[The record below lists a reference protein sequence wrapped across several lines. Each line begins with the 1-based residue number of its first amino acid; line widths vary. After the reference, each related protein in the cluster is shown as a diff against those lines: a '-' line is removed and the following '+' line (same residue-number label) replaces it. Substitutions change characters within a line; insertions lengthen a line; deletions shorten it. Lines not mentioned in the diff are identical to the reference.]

1 MTKIINSSENVH
13 RGQQSSK
20 LGTFF
25 HRLYAATSFW
35 YLRRRPLVA
44 TRENAATSSYRPCVW
59 GCRTNIK
66 TLWWKWHVTGWFLS
80 ESSPGDIEWEWV
92 LLCGGLFVL
101 LPGTCRGRRREEVR
115 EREGQGGVGSPKLV
129 NNTGSCNKLPAQRWH
144 PKFAIDL
151 SIPAWAEQLNLEIQQ
166 REQW

>member
-13 RGQQSSK
+13 RDHKSSK

-44 TRENAATSSYRPCVW
+44 TRENAATSSYRPYIW
-59 GCRTNIK
+59 GYRTNII
-66 TLWWKWHVTGWFLS
+66 TLWWKWQVGFSLNHLLVTLS
-80 ESSPGDIEWEWV
+80 GSGFYCVVDYLYYYLEHAEEEEEKRRE
-92 LLCGGLFVL
+92 
-101 LPGTCRGRRREEVR
+101 RGR
-115 EREGQGGVGSPKLV
+115 EGRGGVGSPKLV

-151 SIPAWAEQLNLEIQQ
+151 SISAWAEQLNLEIQQ